1 MFGRNEISD
10 KALLRTISQKLARTG
25 TSSRS
30 RLTVSVQQGTVT
42 LSGNLLYDIQRSP
55 IIKAVSRIPGVRRV
69 IDRLQLAP
77 KKAPQ

>member
-10 KALLRTISQKLARTG
+10 KDLLKSINQKLARTG

-30 RLTVSVQQGTVT
+30 RLAVSVQQGTVT

-55 IIKAVSRIPGVRRV
+55 ILKAVTRIAGVRRV
-69 IDRLQLAP
+69 VDQMRLAP
-77 KKAPQ
+77 KPMQQ